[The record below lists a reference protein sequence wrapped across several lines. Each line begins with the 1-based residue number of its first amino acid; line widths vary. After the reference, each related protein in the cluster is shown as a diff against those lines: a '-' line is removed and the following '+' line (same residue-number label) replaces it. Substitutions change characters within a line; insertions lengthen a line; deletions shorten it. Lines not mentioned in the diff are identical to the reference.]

1 MEFTIYEFNELTNFL
16 IDGFYGLNDLN
27 GFNDFNGFNGFKDCN
42 ALNDLNMNRENRDR
56 QSVLSVDDDGD
67 LRDLLHELISDM
79 GLISVTAVDG
89 MDALQ
94 KMAEEQ
100 FDIVITDINMPRLNG
115 IGLIKRIA
123 AEYSDTDV
131 IAITGFQTE
140 YNYTDIIALGASDF
154 ISKPINMNEFEA
166 KIRRLVRERKM
177 RFELRQLSTCDALT
191 GLYNRR
197 YLDEN
202 LMKEAIRASRQ
213 HYDLYLLL
221 IDIDN
226 FKIYND
232 KYGHQQGDR
241 LLKELAQII
250 SRNIRMNVDL
260 GYRYGG
266 DEFAVTIL
274 HANPRQA
281 LMVAERFC
289 REYNEKN
296 LHPTSLSIGI
306 AKLKNSSNNLERD
319 LDNMIRKADQALY
332 LAKNNGGNQKVLV
345 EVNSD

>member
-1 MEFTIYEFNELTNFL
+1 MDKYRTP
-16 IDGFYGLNDLN
+16 
-27 GFNDFNGFNGFKDCN
+27 
-42 ALNDLNMNRENRDR
+42 
-56 QSVLSVDDDGD
+56 QSVLSVDDDRE
-67 LRDLLHELISDM
+67 LRQLLHELISQM
-79 GLISVTAVDG
+79 GYTSETAVDG
-89 MDALQ
+89 VDALQ
-94 KMAEEQ
+94 KIERKH

-123 AEYSDTDV
+123 ADYGETDV
-131 IAITGFQTE
+131 VAITGFQTE
-140 YNYTDIIALGASDF
+140 YNYTDIIALGACDF
-154 ISKPINMNEFEA
+154 ISKPININEFEA
-166 KIRRLVRERKM
+166 KIKRIVRERNM
-177 RFELRQLSTCDALT
+177 RAELRRLSTCDALT
-191 GLYNRR
+191 ELYNRR

-202 LMKEAIRASRQ
+202 LRNEAMRASRQ

-250 SRNIRMNVDL
+250 SRNIRNNVDS

-274 HANPRQA
+274 HTNPQQA

-289 REYNEKN
+289 KEYNEKN
-296 LHPTSLSIGI
+296 LIPTSLSIGI
-306 AKLKNSSNNLERD
+306 AKMKNSSNNLEQD
-319 LDNMIRKADQALY
+319 LDNMIREADQALY
-332 LAKNNGGNQKVLV
+332 LAKNNGGNQKVML
-345 EVNSD
+345 EISS

>member
-1 MEFTIYEFNELTNFL
+1 M
-16 IDGFYGLNDLN
+16 
-27 GFNDFNGFNGFKDCN
+27 
-42 ALNDLNMNRENRDR
+42 
-56 QSVLSVDDDGD
+56 LSVDDDRD

-79 GLISVTAVDG
+79 GLISATAMDG
-89 MDALQ
+89 VDALE
-94 KMAEEQ
+94 KMEEEQ

-115 IGLIKRIA
+115 IGLIRRIA
-123 AEYSDTDV
+123 VGYSDTDV

-166 KIRRLVRERKM
+166 KIKRIVRERNM
-177 RFELRQLSTCDALT
+177 RFELKRLSNCDALT

-197 YLDEN
+197 HLDEN
-202 LMKEAIRASRQ
+202 LRKEAIRASRQ

-226 FKIYND
+226 FKLYND
-232 KYGHQQGDR
+232 RNGHQQGDR
-241 LLKELAQII
+241 LLKELAQMI
-250 SRNIRMNVDL
+250 SRNIRDNVDS

-306 AKLKNSSNNLERD
+306 AKMKNSSNNLEHD
-319 LDNMIRKADQALY
+319 LDDMIRKADQALY
-332 LAKNNGGNQKVLV
+332 LAKNNGGNQKVMVKL
-345 EVNSD
+345 NSDRADSY

>member
-1 MEFTIYEFNELTNFL
+1 
-16 IDGFYGLNDLN
+16 LN
-27 GFNDFNGFNGFKDCN
+27 GFNDFNDFNGF
-42 ALNDLNMNRENRDR
+42 NDLNMNRENRDR

-67 LRDLLHELISDM
+67 LRELLHELISDM
-79 GLISVTAVDG
+79 GLMSVTAVDG

-166 KIRRLVRERKM
+166 KIKRLLRERKM
-177 RFELRQLSTCDALT
+177 RFELRRLSTCDALT

-202 LMKEAIRASRQ
+202 LIKEAIRASRQ

-241 LLKELAQII
+241 VLRELAQII
-250 SRNIRMNVDL
+250 SRNIRNNVDS

-306 AKLKNSSNNLERD
+306 AKLKNSSNNLEQD
-319 LDNMIRKADQALY
+319 LDNMVRKADQALY

-345 EVNSD
+345 DRNSD

>member
-1 MEFTIYEFNELTNFL
+1 
-16 IDGFYGLNDLN
+16 
-27 GFNDFNGFNGFKDCN
+27 
-42 ALNDLNMNRENRDR
+42 MNRENRAR
-56 QSVLSVDDDGD
+56 QSVLSVDDDRD

-79 GLISVTAVDG
+79 GLTSATAVDG
-89 MDALQ
+89 MDALA
-94 KMAEEQ
+94 KMEEEQ
-100 FDIVITDINMPRLNG
+100 FDIVVTDINMPRLNG

-123 AEYSDTDV
+123 ADYIDTDV

-154 ISKPINMNEFEA
+154 ISKPININEFEA
-166 KIRRLVRERKM
+166 KIKRIVRERNM
-177 RFELRQLSTCDALT
+177 RSELRRLSTCDALT

-202 LMKEAIRASRQ
+202 LRNEAIRASRQ

-241 LLKELAQII
+241 LLKELAEII
-250 SRNIRMNVDL
+250 SRNIRNNVDS

-266 DEFAVTIL
+266 DEFAVTVL
-274 HANPRQA
+274 HANPQQA
-281 LMVAERFC
+281 IMVAERFC
-289 REYNEKN
+289 KEYNEKN
-296 LHPTSLSIGI
+296 LIPTSLSIGI
-306 AKLKNSSNNLERD
+306 AKMKNTSKNLEQD
-319 LDNMIRKADQALY
+319 LDNMIREADQALY
-332 LAKNNGGNQKVLV
+332 LAKNNGGNQKVML
-345 EVNSD
+345 ELSSS

>member
-1 MEFTIYEFNELTNFL
+1 
-16 IDGFYGLNDLN
+16 
-27 GFNDFNGFNGFKDCN
+27 
-42 ALNDLNMNRENRDR
+42 MNKENRAR
-56 QSVLSVDDDGD
+56 QSVLSVDDDRD

-79 GLISVTAVDG
+79 GLTSATAVDG
-89 MDALQ
+89 MDALA
-94 KMAEEQ
+94 KMEEEQ
-100 FDIVITDINMPRLNG
+100 FDIVVTDINMPRLNG

-123 AEYSDTDV
+123 ADYIDTDV

-154 ISKPINMNEFEA
+154 ISKPININEFEA
-166 KIRRLVRERKM
+166 KIKRIVRERNM
-177 RFELRQLSTCDALT
+177 RSELRRLSTCDALT

-202 LMKEAIRASRQ
+202 LRNEAIRASRQ

-241 LLKELAQII
+241 LLQELAEII
-250 SRNIRMNVDL
+250 SRNIRNNVDS

-266 DEFAVTIL
+266 DEFAVTVL
-274 HANPRQA
+274 HANPQQA
-281 LMVAERFC
+281 IMVAERFC
-289 REYNEKN
+289 KEYNEKN
-296 LHPTSLSIGI
+296 LIPTSLSIGI
-306 AKLKNSSNNLERD
+306 AKMKNSSKNLEQD
-319 LDNMIRKADQALY
+319 LDNMIREADQALY
-332 LAKNNGGNQKVLV
+332 LAKNNGGNQKVML
-345 EVNSD
+345 ELSSD

>member
-1 MEFTIYEFNELTNFL
+1 
-16 IDGFYGLNDLN
+16 
-27 GFNDFNGFNGFKDCN
+27 
-42 ALNDLNMNRENRDR
+42 MNRENRAR
-56 QSVLSVDDDGD
+56 QSVLSVDDDRD

-79 GLISVTAVDG
+79 GLISATAMDG
-89 MDALQ
+89 VDALE
-94 KMAEEQ
+94 KMEEEQ

-123 AEYSDTDV
+123 VGYSDTDV

-166 KIRRLVRERKM
+166 KIKRIVRERNM
-177 RFELRQLSTCDALT
+177 RFELKRLSNCDALT

-197 YLDEN
+197 HLDEN
-202 LMKEAIRASRQ
+202 LRKEAIRASRQ

-226 FKIYND
+226 FKLYND
-232 KYGHQQGDR
+232 RNGHQQGDR
-241 LLKELAQII
+241 LLKELAQMI
-250 SRNIRMNVDL
+250 SRNIRDNVDS

-306 AKLKNSSNNLERD
+306 AKMKNSSNNLEHD
-319 LDNMIRKADQALY
+319 LDDMIRKADQALY
-332 LAKNNGGNQKVLV
+332 LAKNNGGNQKVMVKL
-345 EVNSD
+345 NSD

>member
-1 MEFTIYEFNELTNFL
+1 ME
-16 IDGFYGLNDLN
+16 
-27 GFNDFNGFNGFKDCN
+27 
-42 ALNDLNMNRENRDR
+42 REDKDR
-56 QSVLSVDDDGD
+56 QSVLSVDDDRD
-67 LRDLLHELISDM
+67 LRDLLHELITGM
-79 GLISVTAVDG
+79 GLISATAVDG
-89 MDALQ
+89 MDALE
-94 KMAEEQ
+94 KMKEDQ

-115 IGLIKRIA
+115 IGLIKRVA

-166 KIRRLVRERKM
+166 KIKRILRERNM
-177 RFELRQLSTCDALT
+177 RFELKQLSTRDSLT

-202 LMKEAIRASRQ
+202 LRNEAIRASRQ

-241 LLKELAQII
+241 LLQELAQII
-250 SRNIRMNVDL
+250 SGNIRNNVDS

-266 DEFAVTIL
+266 DEFAVTVL

-281 LMVAERFC
+281 LMVADRFC
-289 REYNEKN
+289 REYNKKN
-296 LHPTSLSIGI
+296 LIPTSLSIGI
-306 AKLKNSSNNLERD
+306 AKLKNSSNDLGLD
-319 LDNMIRKADQALY
+319 LDNMVREADQALY
-332 LAKNNGGNQKVLV
+332 LAKNNGGNQKVML
-345 EVNSD
+345 ELSSD

>member
-1 MEFTIYEFNELTNFL
+1 
-16 IDGFYGLNDLN
+16 
-27 GFNDFNGFNGFKDCN
+27 
-42 ALNDLNMNRENRDR
+42 MNREDKDR
-56 QSVLSVDDDGD
+56 QSVLSVDDDRD
-67 LRDLLHELISDM
+67 LRDLLHELITGM
-79 GLISVTAVDG
+79 GLISATAVDG
-89 MDALQ
+89 MDALE
-94 KMAEEQ
+94 KMKEDQ

-115 IGLIKRIA
+115 IGLIKRVA

-166 KIRRLVRERKM
+166 KIKRILRERNM
-177 RFELRQLSTCDALT
+177 RSELKQLSTRDSLT
-191 GLYNRR
+191 DLYNRR

-202 LMKEAIRASRQ
+202 LRNEAIRASRQ

-250 SRNIRMNVDL
+250 SRNIRNNVDS

-266 DEFAVTIL
+266 DEFAVTVL

-281 LMVAERFC
+281 LMVADRFC
-289 REYNEKN
+289 REYNKKN
-296 LHPTSLSIGI
+296 LIPTSLSIGI
-306 AKLKNSSNNLERD
+306 AKLKNSSNDLSQD
-319 LDNMIRKADQALY
+319 LDNMVREADQALY
-332 LAKNNGGNQKVLV
+332 LAKNNGGNQKVML
-345 EVNSD
+345 ELSTD

>member
-1 MEFTIYEFNELTNFL
+1 
-16 IDGFYGLNDLN
+16 
-27 GFNDFNGFNGFKDCN
+27 
-42 ALNDLNMNRENRDR
+42 
-56 QSVLSVDDDGD
+56 VLSVDDDGD

-79 GLISVTAVDG
+79 GLTSTTAVDG
-89 MDALQ
+89 MDALA
-94 KMAEEQ
+94 KMQDEQ

-123 AEYSDTDV
+123 ADYRDTDV

-154 ISKPINMNEFEA
+154 ISKPININEFEA
-166 KIRRLVRERKM
+166 KIKRIVRERNM
-177 RFELRQLSTCDALT
+177 RSELRRLSTCDALT

-202 LMKEAIRASRQ
+202 LRNEAIRASRQ

-241 LLKELAQII
+241 LLKELAEII
-250 SRNIRMNVDL
+250 SRNIRKNVDL

-266 DEFAVTIL
+266 DEFAVTVL
-274 HANPRQA
+274 HANPQQA
-281 LMVAERFC
+281 IMVAERFC
-289 REYNEKN
+289 KEYNEKN
-296 LHPTSLSIGI
+296 LIPTSLSIGI
-306 AKLKNSSNNLERD
+306 AKLKHSGNNLEQD
-319 LDNMIRKADQALY
+319 LDNMIGEADQALY
-332 LAKNNGGNQKVLV
+332 LAKNNGGNQKVML
-345 EVNSD
+345 EISSD

>member
-1 MEFTIYEFNELTNFL
+1 
-16 IDGFYGLNDLN
+16 
-27 GFNDFNGFNGFKDCN
+27 
-42 ALNDLNMNRENRDR
+42 MNKENRTR
-56 QSVLSVDDDGD
+56 QSVLSVDDDRD

-79 GLISVTAVDG
+79 GLTSATAVDG
-89 MDALQ
+89 MDALV
-94 KMAEEQ
+94 KMEEEQ
-100 FDIVITDINMPRLNG
+100 FDIVVTDINMPRLNG

-123 AEYSDTDV
+123 ADYIDTDV

-154 ISKPINMNEFEA
+154 ISKPININEFEA
-166 KIRRLVRERKM
+166 KIKRIVRERNM
-177 RFELRQLSTCDALT
+177 RSELRRLSTCDALT

-202 LMKEAIRASRQ
+202 LRNEAIRASRQ

-241 LLKELAQII
+241 LLKELAEII
-250 SRNIRMNVDL
+250 SRNIRNNVDS

-266 DEFAVTIL
+266 DEFAVTVL
-274 HANPRQA
+274 HANPQQA
-281 LMVAERFC
+281 IMVAERFC
-289 REYNEKN
+289 KEYNEKN
-296 LHPTSLSIGI
+296 LIPTSLSIGI
-306 AKLKNSSNNLERD
+306 AKMKNTSKNLEQD
-319 LDNMIRKADQALY
+319 LDNMIREADQALY
-332 LAKNNGGNQKVLV
+332 LAKNNGGNQKVML
-345 EVNSD
+345 ELSSD

>member
-1 MEFTIYEFNELTNFL
+1 M
-16 IDGFYGLNDLN
+16 
-27 GFNDFNGFNGFKDCN
+27 
-42 ALNDLNMNRENRDR
+42 
-56 QSVLSVDDDGD
+56 LSVDDDRD

-79 GLISVTAVDG
+79 GLTSATAVDG
-89 MDALQ
+89 MDALV
-94 KMAEEQ
+94 KMKEEQ
-100 FDIVITDINMPRLNG
+100 FDIVVTGINMPRLNG

-123 AEYSDTDV
+123 ADYGDTDV

-154 ISKPINMNEFEA
+154 ISKPININEFEA
-166 KIRRLVRERKM
+166 KIKRILRERNM
-177 RFELRQLSTCDALT
+177 RSELRRLSTCDALT

-202 LMKEAIRASRQ
+202 LRNEAMRASRQ

-241 LLKELAQII
+241 LLQELAQII
-250 SRNIRMNVDL
+250 SRNIRNNVDS

-274 HANPRQA
+274 HANPQQA

-289 REYNEKN
+289 KEYNEKN
-296 LHPTSLSIGI
+296 LIPTSLSIGI
-306 AKLKNSSNNLERD
+306 AKMKNSSNNLEQD
-319 LDNMIRKADQALY
+319 LDNMIREADQALY
-332 LAKNNGGNQKVLV
+332 LAKNNGGNQKVML
-345 EVNSD
+345 EISTD